1 MKANKLETVSFC
13 WRKRCP
19 DVNDLTGFETIKE
32 IMNDI
37 VDKAKKLRRVGEVK
51 VLILGKLKS

>member
-1 MKANKLETVSFC
+1 MKANNPETVSFC

-19 DVNDLTGFETIKE
+19 DVNDFTGFETIKE

-51 VLILGKLKS
+51 VLILGKRKS